1 MVLFFWR
8 KLMNLLRP
16 SITKILQHRTDDW
29 EAGRKGK
36 WYFPWVFI
44 CSSNQNN
51 VRWITTFFIFSLN
64 MPKTFEGVSGKSE
77 KVTKEMT
84 APWEETALS
93 TILAR
98 YQLKDIFNADEF
110 GLFYEALT
118 SKSSYFRGKH
128 CSGGKHTKVQLTGMT
143 ASNALGEK
151 IPMFY
156 TGKSASPRCLK
167 HVRNPHCRHRSQKKA
182 WMDGTLFEEWLH
194 ELHRKFEM
202 QGRKVVMIALP
213 IQKFYV
219 WKLSIYS
226 FCHQT
231 PLPVHR
237 RWIRG

>member
-1 MVLFFWR
+1 MDYNIFHLFF
-8 KLMNLLRP
+8 K
-16 SITKILQHRTDDW
+16 H
-29 EAGRKGK
+29 G
-36 WYFPWVFI
+36 
-44 CSSNQNN
+44 
-51 VRWITTFFIFSLN
+51 
-64 MPKTFEGVSGKSE
+64 KTFKEVSGKSE

-84 APWEETALS
+84 APLEETALS

-202 QGRKVVMIALP
+202 QQRKVVMIVDNCPAHSEVLGLKAINLQFLP
-213 IQKFYV
+213 PNTTSCTQAMDQGVISYIFFKVNPIAIESLDFAVEGLHYL
-219 WKLSIYS
+219 KNSLI
-226 FCHQT
+226 T
-231 PLPVHR
+231 K
-237 RWIRG
+237 IEA

>member
-1 MVLFFWR
+1 MDYNIFHLFF
-8 KLMNLLRP
+8 K
-16 SITKILQHRTDDW
+16 H
-29 EAGRKGK
+29 G
-36 WYFPWVFI
+36 
-44 CSSNQNN
+44 
-51 VRWITTFFIFSLN
+51 
-64 MPKTFEGVSGKSE
+64 KTFKEVSGKSE

-84 APWEETALS
+84 APLEETALS

-194 ELHRKFEM
+194 ELHRKLEM
-202 QGRKVVMIALP
+202 QGRNVVMVVDDCPTHPEVLGLKVIDLQYLP
-213 IQKFYV
+213 SNTTSCTQVMDQGVIRYV
-219 WKLSIYS
+219 
-226 FCHQT
+226 
-231 PLPVHR
+231 
-237 RWIRG
+237 

>member
-1 MVLFFWR
+1 
-8 KLMNLLRP
+8 
-16 SITKILQHRTDDW
+16 
-29 EAGRKGK
+29 
-36 WYFPWVFI
+36 
-44 CSSNQNN
+44 
-51 VRWITTFFIFSLN
+51 

-118 SKSSYFRGKH
+118 SKCLHFRGKH
-128 CSGGKHTKVQLTGMT
+128 CSGGKHSKVWLTRMT
-143 ASNALGEK
+143 ASNVLGEK

-156 TGKSASPRCLK
+156 IGKSASPRCFK
-167 HVRNPHCRHRSQKKA
+167 HVRNPPCRYRSQKKA

-202 QGRKVVMIALP
+202 QQRKVVMIVDNCPAHSEVLGLKAINLQFLP
-213 IQKFYV
+213 PNTTSCTQAMDQGVISYIFFKVNPIAIESLDFAVEGLHYL
-219 WKLSIYS
+219 KNSLI
-226 FCHQT
+226 T
-231 PLPVHR
+231 K
-237 RWIRG
+237 IEA